1 MSSSSHG
8 WQSNL
13 LASTSIFFLKLYIA
27 VQFQK
32 SIYGSRMRLSESF
45 KWLLITKRDTSVFLH
60 IKVIA
65 LNETESATQCSSRYF
80 GWIGTRLIESL
91 HHGMGVFQPK
101 NIFTTVKAKGSK
113 LKLLILNLISPMS
126 NQMKYASFLKITF
139 RFYLWYFSARPTEQG
154 NSPSRILLM
163 YNAPRLIKNSAHLK
177 RHAKKSGRFILGVL
191 EGFHQMALL
200 LPNWHRMRV
209 TCPSSCS
216 N

>member
-27 VQFQK
+27 VQLPK
-32 SIYGSRMRLSESF
+32 IDIRNGSRMRLSESF

-65 LNETESATQCSSRYF
+65 LNETESATHYSSRYF

-101 NIFTTVKAKGSK
+101 NISTVKGKGSK
-113 LKLLILNLISPMS
+113 LKLLKLNLISPIS
-126 NQMKYASFLKITF
+126 NQMKHVSFLKITC
-139 RFYLWYFSARPTEQG
+139 RFYAYSQ
-154 NSPSRILLM
+154 
-163 YNAPRLIKNSAHLK
+163 
-177 RHAKKSGRFILGVL
+177 
-191 EGFHQMALL
+191 
-200 LPNWHRMRV
+200 LPNV
-209 TCPSSCS
+209 TTKRKETHTCIVDGNIDSH
-216 N
+216 